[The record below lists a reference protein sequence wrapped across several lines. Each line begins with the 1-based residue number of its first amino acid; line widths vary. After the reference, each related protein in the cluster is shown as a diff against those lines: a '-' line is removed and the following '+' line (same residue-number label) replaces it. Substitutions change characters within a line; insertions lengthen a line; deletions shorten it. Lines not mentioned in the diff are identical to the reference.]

1 MDFVSAVTTINKLLK
16 TIQPPTFCS
25 SWIRLHAPQ
34 VYRYLQR
41 NVRTETGGIDWDRFT
56 RALDRKLQRRWNGSR
71 RGRPSK
77 GARDGKAAEL
87 ILSRHRD
94 KLYTFLSPQNADD
107 EQARDMI
114 SIALVRSAQR
124 GNADARREIVDLVQ
138 YTVDAW
144 IEQDPKLSCWAG
156 RSDMVHERIEGCLRC
171 YRYSGTFIGYLF
183 KTLEYAGRGLRPI
196 VAYSLDDHLYAGKT
210 RRIDRFMFDHEAVEK

>member
-1 MDFVSAVTTINKLLK
+1 MDFAFAVKLTNKLLIAK
-16 TIQPPTFCS
+16 QPDTFS
-25 SWIRLHAPQ
+25 STWIHTQAPQ
-34 VYRYLQR
+34 VYRFLQR
-41 NVRTETGGIDWDRFT
+41 NVRTAIGGIDWDRFT

-77 GARDGKAAEL
+77 GPREGKVAEV
-87 ILSRHRD
+87 ILNRHRD

-107 EQARDMI
+107 EAARDMI
-114 SIALVRSAQR
+114 SIALVRNAQR
-124 GNADARREIVDLVQ
+124 GNADARREIVDLVR

-156 RSDMVHERIEGCLRC
+156 RDAVIQERIEGCIRC

-196 VAYSLDDHLYAGKT
+196 VAYSLDDHLYSGRTKGK
-210 RRIDRFMFDHEAVEK
+210 RIGSQNK